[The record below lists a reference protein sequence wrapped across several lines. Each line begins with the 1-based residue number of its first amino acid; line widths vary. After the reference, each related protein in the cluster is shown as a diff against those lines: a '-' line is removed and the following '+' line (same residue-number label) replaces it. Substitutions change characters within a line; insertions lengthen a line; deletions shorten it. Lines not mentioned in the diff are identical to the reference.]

1 MQASKVKIAKKT
13 LKLLENSSW
22 EKITLLKVLEKQ
34 KDKSIKNKND
44 LLININR
51 YFDFMLKQNLVM
63 LEKSTTKDM
72 LFEVFMARLDILNQY
87 RASIKNLLKY
97 FSSNPHKLVKLL
109 PSFGDSII
117 LISSLSNIDV
127 NGIKGLA
134 KIKAI
139 FLLYVII
146 IYTWNKDE
154 TESLEKTMT
163 TLDKYLNNLEKIF
176 KLI

>member
-1 MQASKVKIAKKT
+1 MQVTKVKIAKKT
-13 LKLLENSSW
+13 LKLLEKNSW

-176 KLI
+176 KLM

>member
-1 MQASKVKIAKKT
+1 MQATKIKIAKKT

-51 YFDFMLKQNLVM
+51 YFDFILKQNLVK
-63 LEKSTTKDM
+63 LEKSTAKDM
-72 LFEVFMARLDILNQY
+72 LFEVLMARLDILNQY
-87 RASIKNLLKY
+87 RGSIKNLLKY
-97 FSSNPHKLVKLL
+97 FSSNPHKFVKLL

-127 NGIKGLA
+127 SGVKGIA

>member
-51 YFDFMLKQNLVM
+51 YFDFILKQNLVM

-72 LFEVFMARLDILNQY
+72 LFEVLMARLDILNQY
-87 RASIKNLLKY
+87 RVSIKNLLKY
-97 FSSNPHKLVKLL
+97 FSSNPHKFVKLL

-127 NGIKGLA
+127 SGFKGIA

>member
-1 MQASKVKIAKKT
+1 MQATKVKLAKKT
-13 LKLLENSSW
+13 LKLLEKNSW

-72 LFEVFMARLDILNQY
+72 LFEVLMARLDILNQY

-97 FSSNPHKLVKLL
+97 FSSNPHKFVKLL

-127 NGIKGLA
+127 SGFKGIT

>member
-1 MQASKVKIAKKT
+1 MQVTKVKIAKKT
-13 LKLLENSSW
+13 LKLLEKNSW

-134 KIKAI
+134 KIKSI
-139 FLLYVII
+139 FILYLII

>member
-51 YFDFMLKQNLVM
+51 YFDFILKQNLVM

-72 LFEVFMARLDILNQY
+72 LFEVLMARLDILNQY
-87 RASIKNLLKY
+87 RVSIKNLLKY
-97 FSSNPHKLVKLL
+97 FSSNPHKFVKLL

-127 NGIKGLA
+127 SGFKGIT

>member
-1 MQASKVKIAKKT
+1 MQVTKVKIAKKT
-13 LKLLENSSW
+13 LNLLEKNSW

>member
-1 MQASKVKIAKKT
+1 MQATKIKIAKKT

-51 YFDFMLKQNLVM
+51 YFDFILKQNLVM

-72 LFEVFMARLDILNQY
+72 LFEVLMARLDILNQY
-87 RASIKNLLKY
+87 RGSIKNLLKY
-97 FSSNPHKLVKLL
+97 FSSNPHKFVKLL

-127 NGIKGLA
+127 SGFKGIA

-146 IYTWNKDE
+146 IYTWNRDE
-154 TESLEKTMT
+154 SESLEKTMT

>member
-1 MQASKVKIAKKT
+1 MQATKVKIAKKT

-72 LFEVFMARLDILNQY
+72 LFEVLMARLDILNQY
-87 RASIKNLLKY
+87 RVSIKNLLKY
-97 FSSNPHKLVKLL
+97 FSSNPHKFVKLL

-127 NGIKGLA
+127 SGVKGIA
-134 KIKAI
+134 RIKVI